1 MKTLKKEDVIKE
13 INELIQ
19 SLSTEDSDHIKTD
32 LERIKSMMEQIL
44 TEEDEL
50 YYNLINKSLGEDWN
64 NEKDDAYNDI

>member
-1 MKTLKKEDVIKE
+1 MKTLKKADVIKE

-32 LERIKSMMEQIL
+32 LERIKFMMEQIL

-50 YYNLINKSLGEDWN
+50 YYNLINNSLSEDWN